1 MQRNIFQSLRRMCRA
16 CICDRS
22 LYHAAI
28 MRFAT
33 PGVFLHHGFAII
45 PSSLACSDPFVKA
58 LRSFLSLLA
67 FFSHS
72 FPFAL
77 SLFRPT
83 LSLILGLCTIY
94 KYIVS
99 SVPIG
104 LCTLSARKSRRKA
117 IVKRSANLLSSR
129 IFYFLL
135 KYIANSEIEYSRS
148 KKMYRYQNI
157 ISVIVFHF

>member
-45 PSSLACSDPFVKA
+45 PSSLACSDPSVKA
-58 LRSFLSLLA
+58 LRSFLFLLA
-67 FFSHS
+67 FFSPS
-72 FPFAL
+72 LFL
-77 SLFRPT
+77 SLFLFRPT
-83 LSLILGLCTIY
+83 LSLVLGLCTIY

-104 LCTLSARKSRRKA
+104 LRTLGVRKSRRKA
-117 IVKRSANLLSSR
+117 KHNESLFLNLL
-129 IFYFLL
+129 FF
-135 KYIANSEIEYSRS
+135 IE
-148 KKMYRYQNI
+148 
-157 ISVIVFHF
+157 VHCE

>member
-45 PSSLACSDPFVKA
+45 LSSLACSDPSVKA
-58 LRSFLSLLA
+58 LPDPFF
-67 FFSHS
+67 FFSLS
-72 FPFAL
+72 FF
-77 SLFRPT
+77 LFRPT
-83 LSLILGLCTIY
+83 LSLVLGLYTIY

-99 SVPIG
+99 SVLIG
-104 LCTLSARKSRRKA
+104 LCTLGVRKSWRKA
-117 IVKRSANLLSSR
+117 KHGKTRQISLLNLL
-129 IFYFLL
+129 FLYRNIL
-135 KYIANSEIEYSRS
+135 QIQKYKKAKEKKYIAIKISSLYLPVKISRY
-148 KKMYRYQNI
+148 K
-157 ISVIVFHF
+157 